1 MVQSGMKAP
10 RHSSYS
16 RYSNNTLIGAG
27 HSITPITPA
36 GYYIAAVILEWSECH
51 RGAPVTP
58 TSIIGVKC
66 QNPDSP
72 TPRFWVSPRT
82 YSPARIRP
90 IWPPMPPPAGRG
102 EGWRRFRGFHAVPT
116 TAKIIIQVAYNLEK
130 VASACKAT
138 MSGFMYPVLC
148 ETIGFYQL
156 LTQGK
161 RTLSRI
167 ACP

>member
-1 MVQSGMKAP
+1 MAILTPHTYHTYPVGELGMDGPYVSRAIP
-10 RHSSYS
+10 NSTGLSIGEGNSSSPS
-16 RYSNNTLIGAG
+16 RSQ
-27 HSITPITPA
+27 
-36 GYYIAAVILEWSECH
+36 
-51 RGAPVTP
+51 
-58 TSIIGVKC
+58 C

-82 YSPARIRP
+82 YSSAWPSQ
-90 IWPPMPPPAGRG
+90 IWTPQTQQIAGGVLPRL
-102 EGWRRFRGFHAVPT
+102 FRLSHAVPT

-148 ETIGFYQL
+148 EMIGFYQL

-161 RTLSRI
+161 RTLSRR